1 MPEIR
6 RIDYANTRYAL
17 IEDPNPTYNRLFF
30 DGQALDLNSLTPAW
44 QKQFMMNAVGTMQ
57 YAGYDYTQANTVS
70 PSADQYT
77 IAPAAVSGTST
88 NVFRDIQ
95 PNMTR
100 AAGSSF
106 GITDQFPITDNGFL
120 RLGYIQLQKGT
131 VSSFAWSDSSA
142 TFGNSGN
149 FYSNN
154 TAGGQYDT
162 YWHSLDFVNFPAS
175 KSWKSLITGYV
186 HMLHMPFSFFS
197 QDDRTPMAWFT
208 YFPDITSGVNNSS
221 NNSAIIT
228 NYGNFLPTVFCYEDP
243 IYGVMYG
250 IRSVSRT
257 QYRIYSYQNYNS
269 GNTINQNNL
278 IINAGSK
285 RPFFIGT
292 DNQGYTYWC
301 LVQQA
306 AGSGYDIIKVDP
318 RNQYS
323 QFVVQGNIPTVSNSF
338 AHQNRW
344 PSNLRRDSNTRY
356 VFYSSHTDAGQ
367 QISPIRYVLDPTT
380 GNVNT
385 GGVNVAYPGFFNMTN
400 YASAI
405 GGSRETS
412 VGPYGFN
419 PTPTYDNTWCMKP
432 WQFTSSGNNY
442 ITFWIVDQNA
452 SPAAGLVYTGTA
464 ATNYTTNA
472 QLRWANTAQRT
483 MLTYSFP
490 SGNTDNLFTY
500 HSSYTFPTLQDI
512 PKAFMPINANNTL
525 MAVVSTNKTN
535 FFAWNNTT
543 GWAAGGVYN
552 QEFRMLGMDITN
564 RIWGYAM
571 DKNNG
576 SIHILTPSLSV
587 NVVINM
593 AASSYTYTGTTIS
606 TSAAINAFDFT
617 GSRISANVTLTID
630 GTTMVFATNG
640 LKTLNI
646 QTSTVADTTVGL
658 NIYGGGVNNIYAY
671 A

>member
-1 MPEIR
+1 MPEIK

-17 IEDPNPTYNRLFF
+17 IEDPNPTYNRIFF

-44 QKQFMMNAVGTMQ
+44 QKQFMMNAIGTMQ
-57 YAGYDYTQANTVS
+57 YAGMDYTQANTLIAA
-70 PSADQYT
+70 PGQYT
-77 IAPAAVSGTST
+77 IASGAPSGTS
-88 NVFRDIQ
+88 NAFRDIQ

-100 AAGSSF
+100 ASSSSY

-131 VSSFAWSDSSA
+131 VSSFAYSDGSTQAGA
-142 TFGNSGN
+142 TGTDF
-149 FYSNN
+149 SNN

-162 YWHSLDFVNFPAS
+162 FWHSLDFVNYPAS

-186 HMLHMPFSFFS
+186 HMLHMPYSFIS
-197 QDDRTPMAWFT
+197 ANDSTPMAWFT
-208 YFPDITSGVNNSS
+208 YYPDIASGINNSS

-228 NYGNFLPTVFCYEDP
+228 NYGSYLPTVFNYEDP

-250 IRSVSRT
+250 IRSVSRSN
-257 QYRIYSYQNYNS
+257 YKIYSYQNYNS
-269 GNTINQNNL
+269 GNTSGTYNL
-278 IINAGSK
+278 IMSAGTK

-292 DNQGYTYWC
+292 DNQGFTYWC

-306 AGSGYDIIKVDP
+306 QTTYYDIIKVDP
-318 RNQYS
+318 RTQYS
-323 QFVVQGNIPTVSNSF
+323 QYVVQSNIPTLNNTYWY
-338 AHQNRW
+338 QNKW

-405 GGSRETS
+405 AGSRENTI
-412 VGPYGFN
+412 GPYGYN
-419 PTPTYDNTWCMKP
+419 QTPSYDNAWCMKP

-442 ITFWIVDQNA
+442 ITFWIVDQMAYPA
-452 SPAAGLVYTGTA
+452 SGLVYSTTA
-464 ATNYTTNA
+464 ATNYTTNG
-472 QLRWANTAQRT
+472 QIRWANTAQRT
-483 MLTYSFP
+483 MLTYSFS

-500 HSSYTFPTLQDI
+500 HSSYTFPTLQDM

-525 MAVVSTNKTN
+525 MAVVSYSKTN

-543 GWAAGGVYN
+543 GWSSGGVYN

-606 TSAAINAFDFT
+606 TSAAINAYDYT
-617 GSRISANVTLTID
+617 GSRIAANVTLTID
-630 GTTMVFATNG
+630 GTTMTFASNG
-640 LKTLNI
+640 LKTYNI
-646 QTSTVADTTVGL
+646 QTSTSADTTVGL